1 MTFKKLFIKETK
13 GLNTP
18 DISTSSSYQICL
30 KQLPDYEVYFTDE
43 EGAKMVT
50 SEMLNRPLKFSEL
63 PKPLLKQ
70 IK

>member
-1 MTFKKLFIKETK
+1 MTFKKLFIKETA
-13 GLNTP
+13 GLSTP
-18 DISTSSSYQICL
+18 DISTSSTYQISL
-30 KQLPDYEVYFTDE
+30 KPLDGYEIYFTDE

-50 SEMLNRPLKFSEL
+50 SEMLKRPLKFSEL

>member
-1 MTFKKLFIKETK
+1 MTFKKLYIKETK
-13 GLNTP
+13 GSPREINTLS
-18 DISTSSSYQICL
+18 IYQISFYAG
-30 KQLPDYEVYFTDE
+30 PGFEVYFTDE

-50 SEMLNRPLKFSEL
+50 PEMLTKPVKFSEL